1 MNKMQQQLVEFN
13 RDVIPAVDDSK
24 LRATLIMEE
33 STELCEAL
41 LRKDQVEIVDGMCD
55 LIYVV
60 LGTAVALGID
70 LEPYFNEVHRT
81 NMLKAAGP
89 LREDG
94 KRLKPPDWQ
103 PPRIK
108 EMLANG
114 VGIMQQLPS

>member
-1 MNKMQQQLVEFN
+1 MNKMQQQLVEFH
-13 RDVIPAVDDSK
+13 RDVIPAVDDPK

-41 LRKDQVEIVDGMCD
+41 LRSDLVEVVDGMCD

-60 LGTAVALGID
+60 LGTAVAFGID
-70 LEPYFNEVHRT
+70 LEPYFDEVHRT
-81 NMLKAAGP
+81 NMLKATGSI
-89 LREDG
+89 REDG

-108 EMLANG
+108 EMLEAK
-114 VGIMQQLPS
+114 VGIS